1 MAPDMGRLMAAGLIR
16 GCAEALVLVEA
27 SVGAEVAAE
36 ADLVIGDRF
45 ELASDCRKDEYYAKR
60 LEAGWAA
67 HLPPGRV
74 EVVYA
79 RTAAPPPLMLPDSLV
94 MQ

>member
-16 GCAEALVLVEA
+16 GCAEVLVLAKA
-27 SVGAEVAAE
+27 SVGAGAEVAAE

-60 LEAGWAA
+60 
-67 HLPPGRV
+67 
-74 EVVYA
+74 
-79 RTAAPPPLMLPDSLV
+79 
-94 MQ
+94 